1 VGGDRGLLNIA
12 LLDLGESGIN
22 LIQSCL
28 PLKGMKIV
36 GVVVPSGKNA
46 EYKVVL
52 EAGIPV
58 VEDYRSLPADDIDI
72 IFYTGNNMNWDKFKN
87 LLKHKP
93 LCLDSEGAFAFID
106 IMQKLVAEKGM
117 PTPAPLEKEAIINSC
132 HDGIVIVDISG
143 NIKKLNPAAEKFLG
157 IQAAEARGKPVGTV
171 FPAGGLLRTL
181 QTGRPEFNNKQA
193 LGRKVIITNYI
204 PFWDD
209 KGVVAGA
216 AAIFRDITE
225 IGKMTSEI
233 ASLKEVQQ
241 LLKAIINST
250 QDAISV
256 VNKEGKGILINPA
269 YTRLTGLVEK
279 DVLGKPPTVDIA
291 EGESM
296 HLKVLETGKPVHGAV
311 MKVGPKRR
319 EVVVNVAPIMVDRE
333 LKGSV
338 AVIHDISEIKRLN
351 DELERAKRR
360 IRFLEAKYTFED
372 IIGNSY
378 QLRLAVEQA
387 RRVADTPATVLLRG
401 ESGTGKELFAHAI
414 HNASRRRKGQF
425 IRVNCSAIAESILES
440 ELFGYEGGAF
450 TGARRGGKVGLFEE
464 ANGGTILLDEIVEI
478 RPSLQAKL
486 LRVLQEKEILRVGS
500 TRPISVDVR
509 VIAATN
515 ADLERAVKDGTFRED
530 LYYRINVV
538 PIFIPPLRKRK
549 EDIPELVHYLLRKF
563 NQEYGRNVESVEPKV
578 IQILQDYDWPGNVR
592 ELENVFGR
600 AMINMRF
607 TEKVMQSH
615 HLPLLQQHWGEHY
628 LVSNNC
634 FASGE
639 NQTGA
644 IESLQ
649 ATLQRAEKEAIHK
662 ALMKTGGNKTEAA
675 RRLGI
680 SIRSLY
686 YKLAKHGVKI

>member
-1 VGGDRGLLNIA
+1 MPP
-12 LLDLGESGIN
+12 GE
-22 LIQSCL
+22 Q
-28 PLKGMKIV
+28 
-36 GVVVPSGKNA
+36 
-46 EYKVVL
+46 
-52 EAGIPV
+52 
-58 VEDYRSLPADDIDI
+58 
-72 IFYTGNNMNWDKFKN
+72 
-87 LLKHKP
+87 
-93 LCLDSEGAFAFID
+93 
-106 IMQKLVAEKGM
+106 
-117 PTPAPLEKEAIINSC
+117 EAIIDSC
-132 HDGIVIVDISG
+132 HDGIIIVDLG
-143 NIKKLNPAAEKFLG
+143 GKIKRLNPAAEKILG
-157 IQAAEARGKPVGTV
+157 IRAAEAVDKPADAV
-171 FPAGGLLRTL
+171 FPAGSLQQTL
-181 QTGRPEFNNKQA
+181 QRGRPVFKEQQT
-193 LGRKVIITNYI
+193 LGQKTLLCNYI
-204 PFWDD
+204 PLAA
-209 KGVVAGA
+209 GRGAAAGA
-216 AAIFRDITE
+216 AVIFRDVTDLN
-225 IGKMTSEI
+225 KMTAEI
-233 ASLKEVQQ
+233 ANLKEVQQ

-269 YTRLTGLVEK
+269 YTRLTGLVEE

-311 MKVGPKRR
+311 MKVGPKKR
-319 EVVVNVAPIMVDRE
+319 EVLVNVAPILVDKE

-338 AVIHDISEIKRLN
+338 AVIHDISEIKRLS

-360 IRFLEAKYTFED
+360 IRHLEAKYTFDD

-387 RRVADTPATVLLRG
+387 KRVADTPATVLLRG

-478 RPSLQAKL
+478 SPALQAKL

-500 TRPISVDVR
+500 TRPIPVDVR
-509 VIAATN
+509 IIAATN
-515 ADLERAVKDGTFRED
+515 ADLEKAVKNGLFRED

-538 PIFIPPLRKRK
+538 PIFIPPLRQRK

-563 NQEYGRNVESVEPKV
+563 NQEYGRNVEAVEPKV
-578 IQILQDYDWPGNVR
+578 IEILQDYDWPGNVR

-607 TEKVMQSH
+607 NEKVMKAH
-615 HLPLLQQHWGEHY
+615 HLPPLHQQWGEQY
-628 LVSNNC
+628 LVSNPVPS
-634 FASGE
+634 SGE
-639 NQTGA
+639 NQTGT
-644 IESLQ
+644 IEALRV
-649 ATLQRAEKEAIHK
+649 TLQRAEKEALQR
-662 ALMKTGGNKTEAA
+662 ALKNAGGNKTEAA

-686 YKLAKHGVKI
+686 YKLTKYGIIN